1 MMKYKYHFKL
11 SFLHPILNGNHQRTA
26 PKSNIYKYHSLFV
39 EQTQI
44 INKEKGCAG
53 IPITRIETLS
63 NDVFNYDRL
72 GFTDVFYDSYSKYYL
87 EKHDVLL
94 SHSNSEKFLGR
105 SVLYAPHKDDENII
119 HGMNLLCL
127 RFDSKNIIQLSF
139 AGIQKAP

>member
-11 SFLHPILNGNHQRTA
+11 SFLHPILIGIIKEQ
-26 PKSNIYKYHSLFV
+26 PQKSTIYLFHSLFV
-39 EQTQI
+39 EQTQR

-53 IPITRIETLS
+53 IPFARIETLS
-63 NDVFNYDRL
+63 NGVFNYDRL
-72 GFTDVFYDSYSKYYL
+72 GFAVIFDDSYSKYYL

-119 HGMNLLCL
+119 H
-127 RFDSKNIIQLSF
+127 
-139 AGIQKAP
+139 